1 MTFRE
6 IQPLETSHQTK
17 ITIRHL
23 HISHNAPHLSS
34 RILHNLCYSFLLGI
48 TAVLRETEN
57 NIYAKLGGGGQIW
70 CIMGDVQVA
79 IAFKSSKTKQGI

>member
-57 NIYAKLGGGGQIW
+57 NIYAKFGGGQIR
-70 CIMGDVQVA
+70 CFMGDVQVA
-79 IAFKSSKTKQGI
+79 IAFKASKAKQGI